1 MSAFG
6 RTTQAILWGAILWL
20 FIAGLLALQFWPD
33 LPKSVSGWVAFIA
46 FGPPLYVLLEAAAEW
61 FWSTRGGRAISDHP
75 SSVARVVLGVLAV
88 MLFCVLVWT
97 VLWLLAK
104 A

>member
-6 RTTQAILWGAILWL
+6 RASRVVLWGAILWL
-20 FIAGLLALQFWPD
+20 FVAGLLALQVWPH
-33 LPKSVSGWVAFIA
+33 LPVSASGWVAFIA
-46 FGPPLYVLLEAAAEW
+46 FGPPLYILLETAAER
-61 FWSTRGGRAISDHP
+61 FWSSRSGRAISEHP
-75 SSVARVVLGVLAV
+75 SSAARVLLGVLV
-88 MLFCVLVWT
+88 VGVVCVLVWA